1 MERFLVTGGAR
12 LAGTVEVAGAKNSVL
27 KLMAASLLAE
37 GTTTISNCPE
47 ILDVPLMADVL
58 RGLGAVVAIDGDMVT
73 ITTPAELS
81 YHADFPAVGRLRASV
96 CVLGPLM
103 GRCRRADV
111 ALPGGDAIGS
121 RPLDMHQSGLRAM
134 GATMNI
140 EHGKV
145 VGRASRLHG
154 APIGLD
160 FPSVGATE
168 NILMAAVLADG
179 TTIIDNAAREPEII
193 DLAQLLAQMGA
204 RIDGVGTATITIE
217 GVDALH
223 PTTHRTVGDR
233 VVGGTWAYAAAIT
246 RGSVRVE
253 GVDPVFMTAPLE
265 RLSRAGAQIETESGA
280 VTVTMAERP
289 RAVDFITMP
298 YPGFPTDLQPMALA
312 LAAVADGHSL
322 ITENVFEARFRFV
335 DELIRMGA
343 DARTD
348 GHHASLRGRE
358 LLSSAPVWSTDIRA
372 GAGLVLAGLAAEGV
386 TEVHEVMHIDRGYPH
401 FVEDLQ
407 KLGGQIERV
416 GRPTGPDPV

>member
-1 MERFLVTGGAR
+1 MDERFLVSGGVR
-12 LAGTVEVAGAKNSVL
+12 LSGEVWVAGAKNSVL
-27 KLMAASLLAE
+27 KLMAAALLAE
-37 GTTTISNCPE
+37 GTTVISNCPA

-58 RGLGAVVAIDGDMVT
+58 TGLGCLVELSGDQVS

-81 YHADFPAVGRLRASV
+81 HEADFPAVGRLRASV

-103 GRCRRADV
+103 GRCHRARV

-121 RPLDMHQSGLRAM
+121 RPLDMHQNGLRAL
-134 GATMNI
+134 GATMEI
-140 EHGKV
+140 EHGMV
-145 VGRASRLHG
+145 VGEAERLRG
-154 APIGLD
+154 AQIGLD

-168 NILMAAVLADG
+168 NILMAAVLAQG
-179 TTIIDNAAREPEII
+179 TTVIDNAAREPEII
-193 DLAQLLAQMGA
+193 DLAMMLRQMGA
-204 RIDGVGTATITIE
+204 EISGAGSATITIQ

-223 PTTHRTVGDR
+223 PTVHRTVGDR
-233 VVGGTWAYAAAIT
+233 VVGGTWAYAAAVT
-246 RGSVRVE
+246 RGTVAVH
-253 GVDPVFMTAPLE
+253 GVDVRHLAAPLE
-265 RLSRAGAQIETESGA
+265 RLVHAGA
-280 VTVTMAERP
+280 TVLPLPDGFSIDMPRRP

-358 LLSSAPVWSTDIRA
+358 TLSSAPVWATDIRA
-372 GAGLVLAGLAAEGV
+372 GAGLVLAALAAEGV
-386 TEVHEVMHIDRGYPH
+386 TEVHEVGHIDRGYPH
-401 FVEDLQ
+401 FVEDLRS
-407 KLGGQIERV
+407 LGGKIERV
-416 GRPTGPDPV
+416 DL